1 MRKKKTRKLEQHKG
15 IETHDFTVLMSCQL
29 EEGREGG
36 GLTSSSLSLS
46 PARRK
51 RGITDEDLGT
61 REC

>member
-36 GLTSSSLSLS
+36 GVDIIISFTLTCKEK
-46 PARRK
+46 K
-51 RGITDEDLGT
+51 RNY
-61 REC
+61 